1 MSSAWVKVGDRG
13 WGAQRT
19 ITAGIRTVAD
29 GGVVSVAPGEYRESV
44 VLDRTVTVLAEKGP
58 DTVRVIG
65 SRGATITVAAGA
77 GTLRELGVEAGPDG
91 GPAVLMTGGAAV
103 LDRCT
108 VTGGHVE
115 VTGAAAPEL
124 RDCRFRQSRTG
135 LLLAGDS
142 RATIRGGTL
151 ADISG
156 PGILLD
162 AGAAPDIS
170 GLSIAGPG
178 GDGVH
183 ARGLARGVFEDC
195 DITATGGAGLR
206 VTDGAKPLLRRCRI
220 RDGRAEG
227 VHVSAAAPDDVA
239 GEEPVPVAGSGDG
252 TDAGDGVDA
261 GDGAAQAAPARTTLE
276 ACEISGTAQAGVATV
291 AHGRVLLRGC
301 RIERAGTAGIL
312 AGDRSQVRAE
322 TTMITDAVT
331 TGLVVRGEAGLS
343 VQGGEITRPGGN
355 GAFAIGQ
362 GRLELDGCDLTDT
375 AFTAVHLGERAAA
388 TLRGGRIRG
397 SSEHGIRVTGSAM
410 LTADGTVIERSRMT
424 GIAVEEHGDA
434 ALTGCKIADSRTG
447 VTLRADHRTL
457 VDDCELT
464 GLGRAGIEVGP
475 RAGAVLR
482 NTRISGT
489 GSAGLVADE
498 GSLLIAR
505 GCEIADTG
513 GSGIVIKAGATP
525 EIRAT
530 TITRT
535 VSNGVYVS
543 DGAHL
548 LLEDCTLSATGYPAL
563 YAGAGADPVL
573 SRCRFQDTSQDLLL
587 ADGAEPTFEDCEAVR
602 VTTSELPAGDG
613 RGTMAGTRLAIR
625 ATGQAGPS
633 RPAAGR
639 GESPEPAEDLGSLLS
654 ELHQLV
660 GLAQVKRDVTTLV
673 SVAQLV
679 RKRED
684 LGLPPPPISRHLVF
698 AGNPGTGKTTVA
710 RLYGRLLH
718 TLGMLATGHLVET
731 DRSDLVGEYV
741 GHTGPKTQAVFRRA
755 LGGVLFID
763 EAYALTPRGQGSD
776 FGQEAIATLVKLME
790 DHRDEVVVIAAGYPA
805 DMHRFTSANPGLAS
819 RFSRTLTFD
828 DYSTEDLIGI
838 IANQAAGHRYEL
850 AEPTIAAVTGFLDRL
865 PRDEK
870 FGNGRTARQ
879 LFQQM
884 TERHAQRVI
893 GLQNPTKAALSTL
906 LPTDLPEGVG

>member
-13 WGAQRT
+13 WGTQRT
-19 ITAGIRTVAD
+19 ITAGIRAVAD

-65 SRGATITVAAGA
+65 SRGAAVTVTAGA

-91 GPAVLMTGGAAV
+91 GPAMLMTGGTAV

-115 VTGAAAPEL
+115 VTGVAAPEL
-124 RDCRFRQSRTG
+124 RDCRFRQSHTG

-142 RATIRGGTL
+142 RATVRGGTL

-156 PGILLD
+156 PGVLLD
-162 AGAAPDIS
+162 AGAAPDVS

-178 GDGVH
+178 GDGIH
-183 ARGLARGVFEDC
+183 ARGLAGGVFEDC
-195 DITATGGAGLR
+195 DIAATGGAGLR
-206 VTDGAKPLLRRCRI
+206 VSDGAKPLLRRCRI
-220 RDGRAEG
+220 RDGQADG
-227 VHVSAAAPDDVA
+227 VHVSAAAPAED
-239 GEEPVPVAGSGDG
+239 PVPGDG
-252 TDAGDGVDA
+252 ASAGDGVDA
-261 GDGAAQAAPARTTLE
+261 GADAARAAPARTTLE

-312 AGDRSQVRAE
+312 AGDCSQVRAE
-322 TTMITDAVT
+322 TTMVTDAVN
-331 TGLVVRGEAGLS
+331 TGLVVRGEAVLT

-355 GAFAIGQ
+355 GAFAVGQ
-362 GRLELDGCDLTDT
+362 ARLELDGCDLTDT
-375 AFTAVHLGERAAA
+375 AFAAVHLGERAAA
-388 TLRGGRIRG
+388 MLRGGRIRG
-397 SSEHGIRVTGSAM
+397 SSEHGIRVTGSAL

-434 ALTGCKIADSRTG
+434 ALARCKIADSRTG
-447 VTLRADHRTL
+447 LTLRAGHRAL
-457 VDDCELT
+457 VEDCELT
-464 GLGRAGIEVGP
+464 GFGRAGIELGP

-489 GSAGLVADE
+489 GSAGLVAEE

-525 EIRAT
+525 EIRGTA
-530 TITRT
+530 IART
-535 VSNGVYVS
+535 ASNGVYVS

-548 LLEDCTLSATGYPAL
+548 LLEDCTLSATVYPAL
-563 YAGAGADPVL
+563 YVGAGADPVL

-587 ADGAEPTFEDCEAVR
+587 AEGAEPTFEDCAAVR
-602 VTTSELPAGDG
+602 VTTSGLPAGDG
-613 RGTMAGTRLAIR
+613 RGGAAGARLAVR
-625 ATGQAGPS
+625 AGAPGA
-633 RPAAGR
+633 RPAARPDG
-639 GESPEPAEDLGSLLS
+639 SPEPAEDLGSLLS

-673 SVAQLV
+673 SLAQLV

-718 TLGMLATGHLVET
+718 ALGMLATGHLVET

-763 EAYALTPRGQGSD
+763 EAYALAPRGQGGD

-805 DMHRFTSANPGLAS
+805 DMHHFTLANPGLAS

-838 IANQAAGHRYEL
+838 IAHQAAGHSYEL
-850 AEPTIAAVTGFLDRL
+850 AEPTIAAVAGFLDHL

-879 LFQQM
+879 LFQRM
-884 TERHAQRVI
+884 TERHAQRVV
-893 GLQNPTKAALSTL
+893 GLENPTKAALSTL
-906 LPTDLPEGVG
+906 LPADLPEDHESASWS